1 MSQLEELLAVWLP
14 RQRWFS
20 GKGIPIRRVRIES
33 RYTLV
38 SAGPGGPDL
47 NVLVV
52 QAGQRGTN
60 SRYQV
65 LLGSRPSRS
74 LPPHLASAAIGVCQV
89 VGDRPRVVYDAAHD
103 PQLTALL
110 LERFT
115 SAEDDGRRGRVRFR
129 TLPGARIQSCGS
141 GRLLTGEQSNTS
153 LVYGQN
159 YVLKTFRRLWPGR
172 NPDLELN
179 MALSGSPYVAR
190 PCGWIEADLSGHTTP
205 TTLALLQTF
214 VPNATDGWV
223 LATENV
229 RRLLKGEDA
238 DFSQEAARLGHTTA
252 QVHSSLARALPTDV
266 ISPDSAAELADAM
279 VERLAM
285 AGAQV
290 PELTEHAPRVME
302 AYADFARL
310 DEPLP
315 IQRIHGDYHLG
326 QVIRPESGWV
336 LLDFEGEPTVP
347 VRERQRLSSP
357 LRDVAG
363 MLRSFDYAAG
373 YLLVGHPDDPELA
386 RAARDWARR
395 NREAFCRGYA
405 DGGGADTEKHL
416 TVLRAFEFD
425 KAVYEVLYEARNRPD
440 WLRVPLES
448 IATASTGVTASAA
461 PPIPG

>member
-20 GKGIPIRRVRIES
+20 GKGIPIRRVRVES

-52 QAGQRGTN
+52 QAGQRGTS

-65 LLGSRPSRS
+65 LLGSRPPRS
-74 LPPHLASAAIGVCQV
+74 LPPHLARSAIGVCPV
-89 VGDRPRVVYDAAHD
+89 AGGRPRVVYDAAHD
-103 PQLTALL
+103 PQLTSLL

-115 SAEDDGRRGRVRFR
+115 CAEDGERRGRVRFR
-129 TLPGARIQSCGS
+129 TLPGTEVKACGS

-153 LVYGQN
+153 LVYGRD

-214 VPNATDGWV
+214 VPDATDGWV

-229 RRLLKGEDA
+229 RTLLDGEDA
-238 DFSQEAARLGHTTA
+238 DFSEEAARLGHTTA
-252 QVHSSLARALPTDV
+252 QVHSSLARTLPTDV
-266 ISPDSAAELADAM
+266 LSPVSAAEVADAM

-285 AGAQV
+285 ASGEV
-290 PELTEHAPRVME
+290 PELAEHAPRVME
-302 AYADFARL
+302 AYSDFARV

-336 LLDFEGEPTVP
+336 LLDFEGEPTVS

-373 YLLVGHPDDPELA
+373 YLLVGHPDDQELA
-386 RAARDWARR
+386 WAAREWARR

-405 DGGGADTEKHL
+405 DGGGADPEKHL

-440 WLRVPLES
+440 WLRVPLDS
-448 IATASTGVTASAA
+448 IATAAGA
-461 PPIPG
+461 PPVPG